1 VTSTGSRRAV
11 TLTVPAITGKFSLNA
26 GRRPPAAHPEA
37 PRMNPTPPRR
47 LIIGIS
53 GASGIVYGIRML
65 ELLRE
70 TDVETH
76 MVMSRSAEMTLAY
89 ETDLKIK
96 EVRALAKVVHPNTD
110 IGASISSGSFQTM
123 GMVVAPCSI
132 KTMSEIA
139 TGVTGS
145 LLSRAAD
152 VVLKERRR
160 LVLAVRETPLHGGHL
175 RTMTQLADM
184 GAVIAPIVPA
194 FYNRPKTLDDIIN
207 HTVGRL
213 LDLFGLDTD
222 VVKRWQGGPGEE

>member
-1 VTSTGSRRAV
+1 M
-11 TLTVPAITGKFSLNA
+11 P
-26 GRRPPAAHPEA
+26 
-37 PRMNPTPPRR
+37 PTPPRR
-47 LIIGIS
+47 LTIGIS
-53 GASGIVYGIRML
+53 GASGVVYGIRML

-76 MVMSRSAEMTLAY
+76 LVMSRSAEMTLAY

-96 EVRALAKVVHPNTD
+96 DVRAFAKVNHPNTD

-184 GAVIAPIVPA
+184 GAIIAPIVPA
-194 FYNRPKTLDDIIN
+194 FYNRPRTLDDIIN

-213 LDLFGLDTD
+213 LDLFGLDLP
-222 VVKRWQGGPGEE
+222 VVKRWRGAPEE

>member
-1 VTSTGSRRAV
+1 
-11 TLTVPAITGKFSLNA
+11 
-26 GRRPPAAHPEA
+26 
-37 PRMNPTPPRR
+37 
-47 LIIGIS
+47 
-53 GASGIVYGIRML
+53 VYGIRML

-76 MVMSRSAEMTLAY
+76 LVMSRSAEMTLAY

-96 EVRALAKVVHPNTD
+96 DIRALARVNHPNTD
-110 IGASISSGSFQTM
+110 IGASISSGSFQTI

-184 GAVIAPIVPA
+184 GAIIAPIVPA
-194 FYNRPKTLDDIIN
+194 FYNRPKTIDDIIN

-213 LDLFGLDTD
+213 LDLFGLDLP
-222 VVKRWQGGPGEE
+222 VVKRWQGGPTEE